1 MYFYFGVLF
10 TVLTY
15 IYTPF
20 VRFFA
25 PNRTYVWFR
34 LDEFIEWIESKG
46 YTFLG
51 GVREMIDGK
60 FPDPY
65 DGDDD
70 CEDEEDQDD
79 G

>member
-1 MYFYFGVLF
+1 MYFLLF
-10 TVLTY
+10 LPT
-15 IYTPF
+15 
-20 VRFFA
+20 FA
-25 PNRTYVWFR
+25 HRLCVSSRQIEHYVWFR

-65 DGDDD
+65 NDDDD